1 MARPRI
7 SDQSKLNRGTLRPN
21 RVNRLAPSHEPFDVI
36 PPPPAE
42 YPALEAT
49 TWLRIAA
56 HLGPSR
62 IVGASDLEAFRLMVR
77 AVALATRTATDR
89 KASAATKCRTHA
101 TAMAALA
108 SFGMTPASR
117 SRATVAPAKKT
128 VDPIDEFLPPWT
140 MPQA

>member
-1 MARPRI
+1 MARPRL
-7 SDQSKLNRGTLRPN
+7 SDQAKRDRKTLRPN
-21 RVNRLAPSHEPFDVI
+21 RVNRLAPAHEPLDVI

-42 YPALEAT
+42 YPELEAT
-49 TWLRIAA
+49 TWLRISA
-56 HLGPSR
+56 HLAPSR
-62 IVGASDLEAFRLMVR
+62 IVGASDLEAFRLLVR
-77 AVALATRTATDR
+77 AVALATRTAGDR

-117 SRATVAPAKKT
+117 SRATVAPAKK
-128 VDPIDEFLPPWT
+128 VADPLDEFLPTWT